1 MVVVT
6 AMTVII
12 MAVIVMGMGVGGVMM
27 TVVVMMLDRIAA
39 RMARMRPEQR
49 NQAGQDRA
57 QQRQKD
63 NGLDHSPVPLRMTLP
78 ANRPPL
84 IRIMRP

>member
-1 MVVVT
+1 
-6 AMTVII
+6 
-12 MAVIVMGMGVGGVMM
+12 
-27 TVVVMMLDRIAA
+27 
-39 RMARMRPEQR
+39 MRPEQR
-49 NQAGQDRA
+49 DQAGQDRA

-63 NGLDHSPVPLRMTLP
+63 KGLDHSPVPLRMTLP

>member
-1 MVVVT
+1 MG
-6 AMTVII
+6 MG
-12 MAVIVMGMGVGGVMM
+12 MGMGMGVGGVMM

-49 NQAGQDRA
+49 DQAGQDRA